1 MVKKDRLS
9 LDEHK
14 AIAAQLFAIRN
25 QLLDISLRINNAYPF
40 ASKQATASNQ
50 AVHFVD
56 DLRNHMDSALAK
68 DFPDD
73 FDGKIYYP
81 GSSTDQVK

>member
-1 MVKKDRLS
+1 
-9 LDEHK
+9 
-14 AIAAQLFAIRN
+14 
-25 QLLDISLRINNAYPF
+25 
-40 ASKQATASNQ
+40 
-50 AVHFVD
+50 
-56 DLRNHMDSALAK
+56 LAK